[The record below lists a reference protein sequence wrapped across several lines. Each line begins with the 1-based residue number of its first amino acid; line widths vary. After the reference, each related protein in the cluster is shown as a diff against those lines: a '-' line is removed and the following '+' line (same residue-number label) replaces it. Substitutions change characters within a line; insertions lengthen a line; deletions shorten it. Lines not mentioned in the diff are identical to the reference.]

1 MERLSIDYTVSL
13 ELAEWLMTGGLA
25 RLTGLS
31 LGHARQRY
39 SQHSSVARLTPSRWA
54 SLLARC
60 HLPHLQTIEIP
71 VLFQPEDTDPGS
83 QVRYRQ
89 MSCVRITYVF
99 VYLGQHSGLGR
110 CAEYFQ
116 GVAQTRHSHAS

>member
-13 ELAEWLMTGGLA
+13 ELAEWLMTRGLA
-25 RLTGLS
+25 RLTGLT

-60 HLPHLQTIEIP
+60 HLPHLQTLEIP

-89 MSCVRITYVF
+89 MCCVLY
-99 VYLGQHSGLGR
+99 
-110 CAEYFQ
+110 
-116 GVAQTRHSHAS
+116 SHNICFCLSRSAFWTWKMC

>member
-1 MERLSIDYTVSL
+1 MSL

-60 HLPHLQTIEIP
+60 HLPHLQRLEIP

-83 QVRYRQ
+83 QVRCRHALTDVSCTLHICFCLYRSAFWTWK
-89 MSCVRITYVF
+89 MC
-99 VYLGQHSGLGR
+99 
-110 CAEYFQ
+110 
-116 GVAQTRHSHAS
+116 

>member
-1 MERLSIDYTVSL
+1 MSVMVHITVIIKTYNNNNNNRLERLSIDYTVSL
-13 ELAEWLMTGGLA
+13 EMAEWLMTGGLA

-60 HLPHLQTIEIP
+60 HLPHLQRLEIP

-83 QVRYRQ
+83 QVRCRAD
-89 MSCVRITYVF
+89 T
-99 VYLGQHSGLGR
+99 L
-110 CAEYFQ
+110 
-116 GVAQTRHSHAS
+116 